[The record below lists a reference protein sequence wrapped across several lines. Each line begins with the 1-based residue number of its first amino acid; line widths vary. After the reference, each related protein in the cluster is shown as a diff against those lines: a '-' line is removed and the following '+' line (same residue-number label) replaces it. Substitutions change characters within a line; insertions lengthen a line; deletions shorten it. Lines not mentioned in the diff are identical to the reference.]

1 VRDKYFAMTTLKKM
15 IDSKSM
21 KSCYLTDC
29 IPYEVRPHLTVGS
42 FCGCTYTSLKIQC
55 LVVVA
60 VSAAPVEA
68 S

>member
-1 VRDKYFAMTTLKKM
+1 MSDKHFEMTTLKKM

-29 IPYEVRPHLTVGS
+29 TPYEVRQHLTVGS

-55 LVVVA
+55 LVVA
-60 VSAAPVEA
+60 ASAAPVEA